1 MGVAVS
7 ALVVAGAVEDEGHA
21 GVFLLLIEAV
31 ELGEHRALEQSGT
44 DDEEG
49 PVGIPVD
56 DLGVGHDL
64 DGRTVDEDVVVLRA
78 QLGHQLG
85 KPRRLEQL
93 GRVRRDGAH
102 GQEVERGALLIGHDE
117 RRDVSAGHAQVVR
130 QATVGRADV

>member
-1 MGVAVS
+1 MSFFLPIVIAIPVAVTISVAVRVAVAVS

-31 ELGEHRALEQSGT
+31 ELGEHRALQKPGA

-49 PVGIPVD
+49 PVGVAVD

-78 QLGHQLG
+78 QPGHQLG
-85 KPRRLEQL
+85 KPR
-93 GRVRRDGAH
+93 
-102 GQEVERGALLIGHDE
+102 
-117 RRDVSAGHAQVVR
+117 
-130 QATVGRADV
+130 